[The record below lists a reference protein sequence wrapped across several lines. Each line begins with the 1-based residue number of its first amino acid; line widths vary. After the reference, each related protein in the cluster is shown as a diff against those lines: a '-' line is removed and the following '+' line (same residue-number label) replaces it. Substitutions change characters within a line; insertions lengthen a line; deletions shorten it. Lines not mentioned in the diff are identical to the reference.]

1 MNTSHTIERPDGSV
15 ISFATHGEFKNPALV
30 LSNSLATDRSMW
42 QLVLPQLTKAYYVV
56 TYDTR
61 GHGLSQCAANNIE
74 LSDLANDV
82 VAVMDAA
89 KIQKAFFAGIS
100 LGGMTGLTL
109 ALHHPDRLLGLM
121 ACNCRGRIDAAGI
134 EGWNQRLE
142 VARKGGGMHALAE
155 SSIAR
160 WFAPDYIAANPEQM
174 KIMAQIVSKNSVDGF
189 ETCIRTIQN
198 VRMMDELHTI
208 KIPVLFVAGAQ
219 DMGAPPAEL
228 QMMADQ
234 VKGSKVAVLD
244 PCGHISAMQRPDE
257 FVKLVQ
263 DFARMH

>member
-1 MNTSHTIERPDGSV
+1 LSPRYLKTHIEKMNTSHTIERPDGSV

-42 QLVLPQLTKAYYVV
+42 QLVLPQLSKAYYVV

-189 ETCIRTIQN
+189 ETCDSKRPHDGRITHDKNPRPVCSWCPRYGRPASRVANDGRSSQGQQSRSARPLWSHIRNAKT
-198 VRMMDELHTI
+198 
-208 KIPVLFVAGAQ
+208 
-219 DMGAPPAEL
+219 
-228 QMMADQ
+228 
-234 VKGSKVAVLD
+234 
-244 PCGHISAMQRPDE
+244 
-257 FVKLVQ
+257 
-263 DFARMH
+263 